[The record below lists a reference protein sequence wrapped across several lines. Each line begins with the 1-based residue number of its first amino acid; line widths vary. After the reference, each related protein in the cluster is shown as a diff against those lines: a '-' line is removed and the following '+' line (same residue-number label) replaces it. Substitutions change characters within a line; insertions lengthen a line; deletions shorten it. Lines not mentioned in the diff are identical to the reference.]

1 MERKVVLFISIF
13 VHSFFNVSAQDNFQL
28 SSGILR
34 AQGAFAV
41 GRLTES
47 KATQIYIKGD
57 LSYYLDSKVSV
68 RADGFYFV
76 DSQDKTNKPFDF
88 SHSLFTGLSY
98 HLGNGGAFDPYVGLQ
113 PGINFARLGSLVT
126 TLPISPNVTS
136 WSPVLS
142 GYVGFNYYAPKI
154 FHLFVHM
161 QYIQGRFVNQLNT
174 QSLSEFRISFGL
186 GWNIDVLK

>member
-1 MERKVVLFISIF
+1 MERKIGVIFTALLFSLL
-13 VHSFFNVSAQDNFQL
+13 NVAAQDDFQL

-34 AQGAFAV
+34 AQGAFAM

-76 DSQDKTNKPFDF
+76 DSQDKANKPFDF

-98 HLGNGGAFDPYVGLQ
+98 HLGNGGALDPYVGLQ
-113 PGINFARLGSLVT
+113 PGINFARLGNLET
-126 TLPISPNVTS
+126 TLPISPNITS
-136 WSPVLS
+136 WSPVFS
-142 GYVGFNYYAPKI
+142 GHVGFNYYAPKI
-154 FHLFVHM
+154 FHLFVHL

-186 GWNIDVLK
+186 GWNIDVVK